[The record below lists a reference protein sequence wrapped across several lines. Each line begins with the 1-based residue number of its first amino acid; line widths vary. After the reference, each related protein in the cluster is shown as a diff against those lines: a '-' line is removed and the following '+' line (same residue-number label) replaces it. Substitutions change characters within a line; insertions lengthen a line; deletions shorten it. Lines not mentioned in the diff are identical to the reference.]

1 MVHGLGERKQRKDTM
16 ATIQSVLFKQ
26 MALIILQ
33 AHKVAHQHDKN
44 EISIENV
51 IFVLQNHK
59 MTIKRMLKYFCKNY
73 QNMYVIYTFIINM

>member
-1 MVHGLGERKQRKDTM
+1 M

-33 AHKVAHQHDKN
+33 AHKNAYQHSKK
-44 EISIENV
+44 EISIEDV

-59 MTIKRMLKYFCKNY
+59 NTLKRMLKYFCKNY
-73 QNMYVIYTFIINM
+73 